1 MSTQQARG
9 VKSETTINDD
19 MVVQY
24 LQTYPDFFERNSTLL
39 ARLRLPHARESGQT
53 ISLVE
58 RQVDVLRERNRGLE
72 RKLKE
77 LIDVARANE
86 VLTDKIH
93 RFDRRLIRAGT
104 MAETVSAVEASLRE
118 DFEAMHAVLVL
129 FVAPS
134 PELKPLEGPFLR
146 VLPRE
151 HADLKMFDTFLTS
164 AKPRCG
170 QVRDAQRDYLFGAG
184 NVEIGSV
191 ALAPLGPNA
200 EFGFLAIG
208 SSDSDRFHPTMSTD
222 FLGRIGD
229 HIREAIARF
238 G

>member
-9 VKSETTINDD
+9 VKSEAINDD
-19 MVVQY
+19 TVAQY
-24 LQTYPDFFERNSTLL
+24 LQTYPDFFERNSALL
-39 ARLRLPHARESGQT
+39 ARLRLPHVRNSGQT
-53 ISLVE
+53 VSLVE
-58 RQVDVLRERNRGLE
+58 RQVDVLRERNLGLE

-77 LIDVARANE
+77 LIDVARTNE
-86 VLTDKIH
+86 ALTDKIH
-93 RFDRRLIRAGT
+93 RFDRRLIRART
-104 MAETVSAVEASLRE
+104 MAETVTAIEGSLRE

-129 FVAPS
+129 FVPPM
-134 PELKPLEGPFLR
+134 PELEVLEGRFLR
-146 VLPRE
+146 VRTRE
-151 HADLKMFDTFLTS
+151 HADLKTFDTFLAN

-170 QVRDAQRDYLFGAG
+170 QIRDAQRDYLFGTG

-191 ALAPLGPNA
+191 ALAPLGPQA

>member
-1 MSTQQARG
+1 MSTQPARG
-9 VKSETTINDD
+9 VKSEGINDD
-19 MVVQY
+19 TVGQY
-24 LQTYPDFFERNSTLL
+24 LQTYPDFFERNSALL
-39 ARLRLPHARESGQT
+39 ARLRLPHAHNSGQT

-58 RQVDVLRERNRGLE
+58 RQVDVLRERNQGLE

-86 VLTDKIH
+86 ALTDKIY
-93 RFDRRLIRAGT
+93 RFDRRLIRARS
-104 MAETVSAVEASLRE
+104 MAETVTSIEASLRE

-129 FVAPS
+129 FVAPL
-134 PELKPLEGPFLR
+134 PELEALEGRFLR
-146 VLPRE
+146 LLARE
-151 HADLKMFDTFLTS
+151 HADLKMFDTFLAA

-184 NVEIGSV
+184 NIEIGSV
-191 ALAPLGPNA
+191 ALAPLGPHA
-200 EFGFLAIG
+200 EYGFLAVG

-229 HIREAIARF
+229 HIREALARF

>member
-9 VKSETTINDD
+9 VKSEAINDD
-19 MVVQY
+19 LVAQY
-24 LQTYPDFFERNSTLL
+24 LQTYPDFFERNSALL
-39 ARLRLPHARESGQT
+39 ARLRLPHARNSGQT
-53 ISLVE
+53 VSLVE
-58 RQVDVLRERNRGLE
+58 RQVDVLRERNQALE

-93 RFDRRLIRAGT
+93 RFDRRLIRART
-104 MAETVSAVEASLRE
+104 QAETVTAIEASLRE

-129 FVAPS
+129 FTAPS
-134 PELKPLEGPFLR
+134 PELGALEGRFLR
-146 VLPRE
+146 VLARE
-151 HADLKMFDTFLTS
+151 HPDMKMFETFLTS
-164 AKPRCG
+164 AKARCG

-184 NVEIGSV
+184 NIEIGSV
-191 ALAPLGPNA
+191 ALAPLGPHA
-200 EFGFLAIG
+200 ALGFLAIG

-229 HIREAIARF
+229 HIREAFARF